1 MLVKKKQ
8 ESSLAVI
15 AMYTITSNNHYILL
29 QAVIAMYT
37 ITSNNHYILLQAV
50 NIAEP
55 AAL

>member
-29 QAVIAMYT
+29 QAV
-37 ITSNNHYILLQAV
+37 